1 MNKKL
6 MRQRF
11 TSGLLVVLS
20 VTSMAL
26 LGLQFLTTALGS
38 PGSTMDMRNFD
49 SRLASGGFYWWTDI
63 VEGLVALVPGHYRA
77 DFLVQPPMV
86 QTARRIL
93 PWKRN
98 QRMTLCVL
106 LC

>member
-63 VEGLVALVPGHYRA
+63 VEGLLLLTLVIIALISIFNLRLSTRPDTSCLGKETNA
-77 DFLVQPPMV
+77 
-86 QTARRIL
+86 
-93 PWKRN
+93 
-98 QRMTLCVL
+98 
-106 LC
+106 

>member
-11 TSGLLVVLS
+11 TSGLLVILS

-63 VEGLVALVPGHYRA
+63 VEGLLLLTLVIIALISLFNLR
-77 DFLVQPPMV
+77 LS
-86 QTARRIL
+86 RRPDASCL
-93 PWKRN
+93 GKE
-98 QRMTLCVL
+98 TGA
-106 LC
+106 